1 MNCLYNVLPGKL
13 AVIILIT
20 LINSGETDSPTH
32 KSSSTFYN
40 CASDVE
46 ITCCF
51 PSHFAFLV
59 RIYQMGWQFSCHL
72 ITGRNDRDLSP
83 ENVHLILFKY
93 ENKLKFIPKGMA
105 VQLPPYNR

>member
-13 AVIILIT
+13 EVIILIT

-46 ITCCF
+46 NHLLFSISFCF
-51 PSHFAFLV
+51 
-59 RIYQMGWQFSCHL
+59 FS
-72 ITGRNDRDLSP
+72 TN
-83 ENVHLILFKY
+83 
-93 ENKLKFIPKGMA
+93 IPNGMA
-105 VQLPPYNR
+105 VQLPPNNR